1 MENKYNIKLA
11 QTDKE
16 IEQIAK
22 CAEITWHDAYDNLLP
37 DGQVDYMIEKY
48 QSFYV
53 LKNDIKNNGYVYY
66 IIQEDDDVIAFCGIR
81 PENDKLFISKIYVDP
96 KYQRKGLATKLFNK
110 VLIEYRDDYKL
121 FYLTVNKNNTKA
133 ISAYKSFGFTITDST
148 KTDIGNNYVMDDYI
162 MTYNN

>member
-53 LKNDIKNNGYVYY
+53 LKT
-66 IIQEDDDVIAFCGIR
+66 Q
-81 PENDKLFISKIYVDP
+81 
-96 KYQRKGLATKLFNK
+96 
-110 VLIEYRDDYKL
+110 
-121 FYLTVNKNNTKA
+121 
-133 ISAYKSFGFTITDST
+133 
-148 KTDIGNNYVMDDYI
+148 
-162 MTYNN
+162 

>member
-66 IIQEDDDVIAFCGIR
+66 IIQEAICNSIKHSRGSRICVKIQSTLEELVVIVKDDGIGLNNNNIRKEGHCGILSMNER
-81 PENDKLFISKIYVDP
+81 
-96 KYQRKGLATKLFNK
+96 ATSING
-110 VLIEYRDDYKL
+110 VLSIDGKRNGATVCLIVPWEDIKDDE
-121 FYLTVNKNNTKA
+121 
-133 ISAYKSFGFTITDST
+133 
-148 KTDIGNNYVMDDYI
+148 
-162 MTYNN
+162 